1 MQASE
6 NDSKTVHKL
15 IRTQRSNSTINTNIL
30 ILDGTKYTE
39 DELMDEWM
47 IHFEKLATPSMN
59 DSFDVERQNLCKLQN
74 YIISTSTNTKI
85 PITPTTCKE
94 VMNAIEKLNTGKSA
108 DENGIQAEHFRN
120 AKEELAPLLCEI
132 INQIFQ
138 DLDIPDSMKS
148 GILTPILKKGKDKNI
163 PGNYRGIVVTNT
175 FSKILESIIKDR
187 LEEQLKKTQ
196 NPLQR
201 GFTEKASS
209 KFTAFITAETIAL
222 YRKLNMELEVLTL
235 DAEKAFDTVNHDI
248 MFSKLYQDGVE
259 GDMWSLMN
267 NMYKGMTFTVKWDN
281 NLTDNINIAQGIR
294 QGAKLSTLLYKR
306 YFTL

>member
-1 MQASE
+1 
-6 NDSKTVHKL
+6 
-15 IRTQRSNSTINTNIL
+15 
-30 ILDGTKYTE
+30 
-39 DELMDEWM
+39 
-47 IHFEKLATPSMN
+47 MN
-59 DSFDVERQNLCKLQN
+59 DFFDVERQNICKLQN
-74 YIISTSTNTKI
+74 YIISTSTKTKV
-85 PITPTTCKE
+85 PITPTTCSDD
-94 VMNAIEKLNTGKSA
+94 MNAIEKLNTGKSA

-148 GILTPILKKGKDKNI
+148 GILTPIMKKGKDTNI

-175 FSKILESIIKDR
+175 FTKILEKKSIIKDR

-209 KFTAFITAETIAL
+209 KFSAFITAETIAR
-222 YRKLNMELEVLTL
+222 YRELNMEMELEVLTL

-248 MFSKLYQDGVE
+248 MFK
-259 GDMWSLMN
+259 N
-267 NMYKGMTFTVKWDN
+267 F
-281 NLTDNINIAQGIR
+281 IR
-294 QGAKLSTLLYKR
+294 MVWKEICGLL
-306 YFTL
+306 

>member
-1 MQASE
+1 M
-6 NDSKTVHKL
+6 
-15 IRTQRSNSTINTNIL
+15 
-30 ILDGTKYTE
+30 DGWK
-39 DELMDEWM
+39 

-59 DSFDVERQNLCKLQN
+59 DSLDVERQNLCKLQN

-94 VMNAIEKLNTGKSA
+94 VMNAVEKLNTGKSA
-108 DENGIQAEHFRN
+108 DENGIQAKHFRN

-201 GFTEKASS
+201 GFKRVDSFAPCRIPCAMLILSVRLLS
-209 KFTAFITAETIAL
+209 HL
-222 YRKLNMELEVLTL
+222 
-235 DAEKAFDTVNHDI
+235 TVNVI
-248 MFSKLYQDGVE
+248 PLY
-259 GDMWSLMN
+259 ML
-267 NMYKGMTFTVKWDN
+267 F
-281 NLTDNINIAQGIR
+281 IR
-294 QGAKLSTLLYKR
+294 DHISPSTPS
-306 YFTL
+306 